1 MLTEAEMMADRVEE
15 VGGLRGFGGGV
26 DVAAVEGSG

>member
-1 MLTEAEMMADRVEE
+1 MMADGVEE
-15 VGGLRGFGGGV
+15 VGGFRGLGGGGV